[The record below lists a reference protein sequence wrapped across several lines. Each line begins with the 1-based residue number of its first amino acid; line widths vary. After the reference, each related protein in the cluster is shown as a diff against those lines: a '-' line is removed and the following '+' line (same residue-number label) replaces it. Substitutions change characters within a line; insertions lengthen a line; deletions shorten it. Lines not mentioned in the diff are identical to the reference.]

1 MRSTNAGKKHTN
13 NNLKT
18 ILSFANTL
26 EQKLD
31 LENVKR
37 SHVINFLERLN
48 PPEDDPD
55 KKWIT
60 NWNV

>member
-1 MRSTNAGKKHTN
+1 MRSTNAGKTHIN

-26 EQKLD
+26 EQKTD

-37 SHVINFLERLN
+37 SHVINFLERLT
-48 PPEDDPD
+48 P
-55 KKWIT
+55 
-60 NWNV
+60 